1 MFKLILGAVS
11 LAAAGAGIFE
21 GAPAAVL
28 AAPLALSG
36 AYILNLYREE
46 RLLNQKNNRLGI
58 ITKENMPELSFEEK
72 KIDRERQEFL
82 LERYDKAR
90 EDFLALKDAKT
101 KTRDKALRNQLD
113 KMEKIAG
120 RFLTYLSEN
129 PEKIPTASK
138 FIDYYQDR
146 ALMLVNRYF
155 ELTET
160 GLNTPEVNER
170 RQKVVSALFL
180 MDEAYEAEFHKA
192 LSAEFMDI
200 DAEIEVIEGNMKG
213 AGITESIER
222 DEKDVTP
229 NILPPDLK
237 GTTSERM
244 AQRKRLI
251 GYKGDTL
258 PVYDK
263 KDVVTRKV
271 IQSGLAIFLGSFGAH
286 KFYLGKTFQG
296 ALYCLFFWT
305 LIPAL
310 LGVFEGVRYLVM
322 PVGDYYAE
330 YYVDLKNKN
339 P

>member
-1 MFKLILGAVS
+1 MIKLILGAVS
-11 LAAAGAGIFE
+11 LVAAGAGVFAD
-21 GAPAAVL
+21 APAAVL
-28 AAPLALSG
+28 AAPLTLSG
-36 AYILNLYREE
+36 AYLLNLYRDE

-58 ITKENMPELSFEEK
+58 ITKENMPELTFEEK
-72 KIDRERQEFL
+72 NIDSERQEFL

-90 EDFLALKDAKT
+90 KDFLALKDAKT
-101 KTRDKALRNQLD
+101 KTRDKALHNQLD

-129 PEKIPTASK
+129 PEKIPSASK

-155 ELTET
+155 ELAET

-192 LSAEFMDI
+192 LAAEFMDI

-213 AGITESIER
+213 AGITENDSH
-222 DEKDVTP
+222 DAKDFTQNV
-229 NILPPDLK
+229 LPPDLK
-237 GTTSERM
+237 GATSKRM
-244 AQRKRLI
+244 AQKKRLA
-251 GYKGDTL
+251 GYKRDAV

-263 KDVVTRKV
+263 REVITTKL

-296 ALYCLFFWT
+296 VIYCLFFWT

-310 LGVFEGVRYLVM
+310 LGFFEGLRYLVM
-322 PVGDYYAE
+322 RVDDYYDE
-330 YYVDLKNKN
+330 YYTNLKNKN
-339 P
+339 R